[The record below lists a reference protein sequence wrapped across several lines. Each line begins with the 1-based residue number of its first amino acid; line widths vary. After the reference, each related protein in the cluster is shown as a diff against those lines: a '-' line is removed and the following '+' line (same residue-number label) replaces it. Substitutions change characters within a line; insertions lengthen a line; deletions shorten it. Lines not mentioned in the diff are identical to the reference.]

1 MKPVMNETYET
12 KDIVTATYLKICGH
26 YCIGTIPAGNK
37 HRPMERVWL
46 FENTDELIADLSD
59 LADGGD
65 PIVPIRQVFHSSS
78 ILKNLLNDKDT
89 LDG

>member
-1 MKPVMNETYET
+1 MEDTFET
-12 KDIVTATYLKICGH
+12 KDIITATYLRIQGH

-37 HRPMERVWL
+37 HRPHERMWL
-46 FENTDELIADLSD
+46 FENTDDLQADVGL

-65 PIVPIRQVFHSSS
+65 PEVPIRQVFHTSS

>member
-1 MKPVMNETYET
+1 MDETYET
-12 KDIVTATYLKICGH
+12 KDIITATYLKICGH

-37 HRPMERVWL
+37 YRPQERVWL
-46 FENTDELIADLSD
+46 FEKTDQLIADLTD
-59 LADGGD
+59 LEDGGD